1 MHTEQGERGIS
12 GQEEGRERRERE
24 GRRPG
29 KATLLLIK
37 IQSILIPPL
46 TEGGHTENVFLIPV
60 FFSSG
65 VVVQMIDWER
75 E

>member
-46 TEGGHTENVFLIPV
+46 TEGGHRKLFLIPV